1 MTNALVAA
9 LHFIGAFGVIA
20 TVFAEWIIF
29 NPTPTFAEARR
40 LQRCDAWYGLSALVV
55 MVAGGLRV
63 FFFEKG
69 SAFYL
74 GNPVFHLKM
83 ALFLGIAALSIY
95 PTVVFIR
102 WRKATRNNAAPT
114 MTTEQAS
121 RIALLLRLEMVLLA
135 AMIVAA
141 SVMAKG
147 IGL

>member
-9 LHFIGAFGVIA
+9 LHFIGVFGVIA
-20 TVFAEWIIF
+20 TVFAEWVIF
-29 NPTPTFAEARR
+29 NPIPTVAEARR
-40 LQRCDAWYGLSALVV
+40 LQRCDAWYGLSALLV
-55 MVAGGLRV
+55 MAAGGLRV
-63 FFFEKG
+63 FYFEKG

-83 ALFLGIAALSIY
+83 ALFIGVGLLSIY

-102 WRKATRNNAAPT
+102 WRKATRSDTAPT
-114 MTTEQAS
+114 MPPEQAK
-121 RIALLLRLEMVLLA
+121 RIALLLRLEVLLLV

-141 SVMAKG
+141 SIMAKG

>member
-20 TVFAEWIIF
+20 TVFAEWLIF
-29 NPTPTFAEARR
+29 NPTPTFADARR
-40 LQRCDAWYGLSALVV
+40 LQRCDAWYGLSALIV

-63 FFFEKG
+63 FYFEKG

-83 ALFLGIAALSIY
+83 ALFIAVGLLSIY

-102 WRKATRNNAAPT
+102 WRKATRGNTAPT
-114 MTTEQAS
+114 MTTEQAN
-121 RIALLLRLEMVLLA
+121 RVALFLRLEMLLLV
-135 AMIVAA
+135 AMVVAA
-141 SVMAKG
+141 SMMAKG